1 MELTVGFPE
10 LIGAGITMVGGGWS
24 LLKLSLNQFETRLGE
39 KFKVLDTAVNDVKRI
54 ELDIVRSDTRNAQMY
69 VTKVDHDKILE
80 RIFKVLESMDEK
92 LSDKPS
98 HAEVREKVLY
108 HMGKDTQ

>member
-1 MELTVGFPE
+1 MELNVGLPE
-10 LIGAGITMVGGGWS
+10 LIGAGFAVVGGGWA
-24 LLKLSLNQFETRLGE
+24 LLKLSLNQFESRLGE
-39 KFKVLDTAVNDVKRI
+39 KFKILDTAVNDVKRI

-69 VTKVDHDKILE
+69 VTKADHDKILE